1 MLMEESV
8 ISHLA
13 QLYLKGDD
21 EAILIGLKEWLS
33 TTQFEERGDEW
44 ELCTDSELPEKWKL
58 LKKMDLAQKVQR
70 LAVEIKESANTCLVH
85 RTRILEYSI
94 TRVPGPRPSRF
105 KNTGGPFYVTP
116 IQILSGSPTVEEL
129 PLSTKR
135 TTYVHKNKTVKI
147 APALYILFILT
158 DACLNAEKDI
168 LMVRLAFI
176 CVGSSVP
183 AVDVPEYWTIQRR
196 ILSHVRQCSTN
207 LCDGINFG
215 SQNDDKILNAMNSL
229 GNLYAAQA
237 NMNEA
242 EKMYLRA
249 LTGYEKALGPDH
261 TSSLDIVKN
270 IGTLYKRQ
278 GKMNDVE
285 KMHLRDLGSR
295 P

>member
-1 MLMEESV
+1 MS
-8 ISHLA
+8 A
-13 QLYLKGDD
+13 QVCL
-21 EAILIGLKEWLS
+21 
-33 TTQFEERGDEW
+33 
-44 ELCTDSELPEKWKL
+44 
-58 LKKMDLAQKVQR
+58 R
-70 LAVEIKESANTCLVH
+70 L
-85 RTRILEYSI
+85 
-94 TRVPGPRPSRF
+94 
-105 KNTGGPFYVTP
+105 
-116 IQILSGSPTVEEL
+116 
-129 PLSTKR
+129 
-135 TTYVHKNKTVKI
+135 
-147 APALYILFILT
+147 
-158 DACLNAEKDI
+158 
-168 LMVRLAFI
+168 
-176 CVGSSVP
+176 
-183 AVDVPEYWTIQRR
+183 DVPEYWTIQRR

-207 LCDGINFG
+207 LCDGINLG

-278 GKMNDVE
+278 GKMNDAE

>member
-21 EAILIGLKEWLS
+21 EAIFIGLKEWLS

-70 LAVEIKESANTCLVH
+70 LAVEIEESANTCLVH

-116 IQILSGSPTVEEL
+116 IQILSGSPTAEEL
-129 PLSTKR
+129 PLSTKL

-158 DACLNAEKDI
+158 HACAECWE
-168 LMVRLAFI
+168 RYF
-176 CVGSSVP
+176 
-183 AVDVPEYWTIQRR
+183 
-196 ILSHVRQCSTN
+196 
-207 LCDGINFG
+207 
-215 SQNDDKILNAMNSL
+215 DD
-229 GNLYAAQA
+229 
-237 NMNEA
+237 
-242 EKMYLRA
+242 
-249 LTGYEKALGPDH
+249 
-261 TSSLDIVKN
+261 
-270 IGTLYKRQ
+270 
-278 GKMNDVE
+278 
-285 KMHLRDLGSR
+285 
-295 P
+295 